1 MSAEHMTFAER
12 MQHIEGSGVRKMFEL
27 VATMKDPIN
36 LSIGQADY
44 DAPDSVKEAAIQAI
58 QAGHNRYT
66 MTQGLP
72 PLNEKVL
79 DRMEGLYGHRPETAF
94 MTSGVSGGLL
104 LSVLALLDEGDEV
117 LVPDPYFVMYTNV
130 LALVGAK
137 PVFYDLYPSDTHP
150 GWGPR
155 VDELDAL
162 CTPRTKMILV
172 NSPSNPTGGVLTGEE
187 LDGLCNVAEKHG
199 LWVLSDEIYE
209 NFIYGEQ
216 RFESMVTRMPRWNK
230 TIVLGGASKTYG
242 VPGWRLGWA
251 AGPTGLL
258 DKMQLL
264 QQYTFVCAP
273 APLQHAT
280 IAMLDTD
287 MSAQEEAYKKKQG
300 MVVDK
305 LSGHFEL
312 VPSQGSFYAFPAYP
326 KGMAEKD
333 FVQATLD
340 RNILIVPGSAFSRK
354 DTHFR
359 LSFAAP
365 DEMLERGLDLLVEIA
380 KG

>member
-1 MSAEHMTFAER
+1 MFAER
-12 MQHIEGSGVRKMFEL
+12 MQQIEGSGVRKMFEL
-27 VATMKDPIN
+27 VATMKNPIN

-44 DAPDSVKEAAIQAI
+44 DAPPAVKEAACQAI
-58 QAGHNRYT
+58 MAGHNRYT

-72 PLNEKVL
+72 PLNEKLL
-79 DRMEGLYGHRPETAF
+79 DRMQRLYGHRPEAAF

-104 LSVLALLDEGDEV
+104 LTVLTLLNEGDEV
-117 LVPDPYFVMYTNV
+117 LVPDPYFVMYKNV

-155 VDELDAL
+155 LDEIESL
-162 CTPRTKMILV
+162 CTERTKMILV
-172 NSPSNPTGGVLTGEE
+172 NSPSNPTGGVLTADE
-187 LDGLCNVAEKHG
+187 LDGITGIAEKHG

-209 NFIYGEQ
+209 EFLYEGKP
-216 RFESMVTRMPRWNK
+216 FESMVSRMPRWK
-230 TIVLGGASKTYG
+230 RTIVLGGASKTYG
-242 VPGWRLGWA
+242 VPGWRLGWV
-251 AGPTGLL
+251 AGPEELL
-258 DKMQLL
+258 DQMMLV

-280 IAMLDTD
+280 LAMLDTD
-287 MSAQEEAYKKKQG
+287 MGAEQEAYRVKQK

-305 LSGHFEL
+305 LAGHYEL
-312 VPSQGSFYAFPAYP
+312 VAPQGSFYAFPAYP
-326 KGMAEKD
+326 KGMPEKD

-354 DTHFR
+354 ATHFR

-365 DEMLERGLDLLVEIA
+365 DPMLEQGLDLLVEIA